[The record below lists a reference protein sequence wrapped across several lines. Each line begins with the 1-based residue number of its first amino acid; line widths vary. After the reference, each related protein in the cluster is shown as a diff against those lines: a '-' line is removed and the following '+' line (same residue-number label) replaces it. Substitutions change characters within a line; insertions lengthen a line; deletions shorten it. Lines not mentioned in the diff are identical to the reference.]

1 MGVSMEKKIDD
12 LIRSECDRPCKREY
26 IYASYFTKLINILAN
41 KFVYRGLPDSVPPFE
56 IEVRLL
62 LSGHAI
68 CVAPKDGDV
77 ITSWGSIYGVDIYGH
92 PNQYTAMQAGMK
104 TAIEGYIG
112 ISAAVI
118 YASITDLFNPYAPPS
133 RLTSVQRTSSLLTDI
148 DLSMSTSLIN
158 NRSINAVVAK
168 DTTTHEA
175 LEAYYGALI
184 NGETHVP
191 FVETGILPTIED
203 LHKGSTSQKEI
214 PILDLQELRAQVFKT
229 FYNENGIRVVS
240 DKRER
245 MITSEIDSDNDFL
258 EASTRDELEMRQRG
272 IKQFNEVFGYNA
284 EVEVNNYV
292 SNDMATKSNESNVDK
307 L

>member
-1 MGVSMEKKIDD
+1 MDKCYEEFFRGECEKPYRRDF
-12 LIRSECDRPCKREY
+12 
-26 IYASYFTKLINILAN
+26 IYSSYFSKLLNILAN
-41 KFVYRGLPDSVPPFE
+41 KFVYKGLPLSIPQHE
-56 IEVRLL
+56 IEIRLL

-68 CVAPKDGDV
+68 CVQPERLDV
-77 ITSWGSIYGVDIYGH
+77 IVAWGSVYGVDIYGH
-92 PNQYTAMQAGMK
+92 PDQYTAMQAGMK
-104 TAIEGYIG
+104 QSIEGYIG

-118 YASITDLFNPYAPPS
+118 YGSTTDLFNPYMLPS
-133 RLTSVQRTSSLLTDI
+133 RLTSLQRTASLLTDI
-148 DLSMSTSLIN
+148 DLSMTTSLIN

-175 LEAYYGALI
+175 LESYYDALI

-191 FVETGILPTIED
+191 FIDTGIIPTIED
-203 LHKGSTSQKEI
+203 LHKGNASQKEI
-214 PILDLQELRAQVFKT
+214 AILDLQELRKQVFKT
-229 FYNENGIRVVS
+229 FYNENGIKVVS

-258 EASTRDELEMRQRG
+258 EAATRDELMARKRG
-272 IKQFNEVFGYNA
+272 IEQFNEVFGFKA

-292 SNDMATKSNESNVDK
+292 SNDMAKQSSEFGADN

>member
-118 YASITDLFNPYAPPS
+118 YASTTDLFNPYAPPS

-175 LEAYYGALI
+175 LEAYYDALI

-191 FVETGILPTIED
+191 FIDTGIIPTIED
-203 LHKGSTSQKEI
+203 LHKGNASQKEI
-214 PILDLQELRAQVFKT
+214 AILDLQELRKQVFKT
-229 FYNENGIRVVS
+229 FYNENGIKVVS

-258 EASTRDELEMRQRG
+258 EAATRDELMARKRG
-272 IKQFNEVFGYNA
+272 IEQFNEVFGFKA

-292 SNDMATKSNESNVDK
+292 SNDMAKQSSEFGTDN